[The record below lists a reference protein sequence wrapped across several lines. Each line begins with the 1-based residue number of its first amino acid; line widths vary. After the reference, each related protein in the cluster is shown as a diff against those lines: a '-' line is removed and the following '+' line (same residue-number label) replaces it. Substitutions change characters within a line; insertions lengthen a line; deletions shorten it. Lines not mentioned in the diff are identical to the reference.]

1 MTVLLALCLAVPA
14 LALAQSGD
22 FYVTDET
29 GSLSQE
35 TVEHVLEVNYDL
47 EESCGGAQIVVAFIN
62 YFGDVG
68 ADEYAV
74 GLFNDWQLSDRA
86 MLLAVSPREGRGGLV
101 VGTALDSR
109 FTSRDMED
117 YLDRYFWDDF
127 DDGKYDRAVT
137 TLVDE
142 LAGWFYDEYNV
153 APPSQGASKSSGAL
167 AGLGIFGAVL
177 GFLLRNIFL
186 ILIFVAIVAVI
197 ILADRR
203 RYRGYYTSLGMPI
216 PRYYPWYMFTSRP
229 YRRYT
234 PPPRPRPASRGPHGP
249 GPDRHSPHGPAP
261 TSRRSSRPSAPAR
274 RSGSAGSFGGR
285 SSAPSRPSHPTT
297 GGRSSGSFGG
307 RR

>member
-1 MTVLLALCLAVPA
+1 MKKTVSLLLTLLLALGLAVPA
-14 LALAQSGD
+14 LALTQSED

-35 TVEHVLEVNYDL
+35 TVEHVLEVNDDL
-47 EESCGGAQIVVAFIN
+47 EESCGGAQIVVVFVN
-62 YFGDVG
+62 WFGDIG

-86 MLLAVSPREGRGGLV
+86 MLLAVSPKEGRGGIT
-101 VGTALDSR
+101 VGMALDGR
-109 FTSRDMED
+109 FTPGDSNS

-137 TLVDE
+137 NLVDE
-142 LAGWFYDEYNV
+142 LADWFYDEYDV
-153 APPSQGASKSSGAL
+153 APPSQGASSSSGVL
-167 AGLGIFGAVL
+167 AGLGIFGTVL
-177 GFLLRNIFL
+177 GFLFRNLFI
-186 ILIFVAIVAVI
+186 ILIFAAIIAVV

-229 YRRYT
+229 YRRYN
-234 PPPRPRPASRGPHGP
+234 PPPRPRPGPGPGPHGP
-249 GPDRHSPHGPAP
+249 TP
-261 TSRRSSRPSAPAR
+261 TSHRPSRPSAPAR

-285 SSAPSRPSHPTT
+285 SSAPSRPSRPTT
-297 GGRSSGSFGG
+297 GGRSNGSFGG